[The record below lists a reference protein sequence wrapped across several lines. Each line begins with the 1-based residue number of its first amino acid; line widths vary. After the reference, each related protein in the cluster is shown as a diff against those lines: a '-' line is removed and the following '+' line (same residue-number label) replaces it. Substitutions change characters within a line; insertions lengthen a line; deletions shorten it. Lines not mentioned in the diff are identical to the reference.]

1 MVIYVHIIF
10 LTVMLV
16 EKKKLIN
23 VLTYML
29 LDLLFVLLFKY
40 FGRFYP
46 IFRFVLLTT
55 MLLIYFWVFHVP
67 VIKINSEKNVMIV
80 YCSLETKKEY
90 TNETKRA
97 LLTFSFPSFLF
108 CMDSSYLSQKLCW
121 QNPFYGVDG

>member
-46 IFRFVLLTT
+46 IFRFVLLTA
-55 MLLIYFWVFHVP
+55 MLLDLFP
-67 VIKINSEKNVMIV
+67 V
-80 YCSLETKKEY
+80 L
-90 TNETKRA
+90 
-97 LLTFSFPSFLF
+97 
-108 CMDSSYLSQKLCW
+108 
-121 QNPFYGVDG
+121 YG